1 MGDFLGDAVGDS
13 IGGAI
18 VELIG
23 NMLHWTAW
31 ASGVA
36 AATLLSLGRFQI
48 EPWSEVVVWVPAEAG
63 PVLRTF
69 GATFI
74 GGGLWAIAIAALV
87 RVSFF

>member
-1 MGDFLGDAVGDS
+1 L
-13 IGGAI
+13 
-18 VELIG
+18 
-23 NMLHWTAW
+23 

-36 AATLLSLGRFQI
+36 AVTLLSLGRFQI
-48 EPWSEVVVWVPAEAG
+48 EPWSEEEEWLPAEAG

-87 RVSFF
+87 RATLL